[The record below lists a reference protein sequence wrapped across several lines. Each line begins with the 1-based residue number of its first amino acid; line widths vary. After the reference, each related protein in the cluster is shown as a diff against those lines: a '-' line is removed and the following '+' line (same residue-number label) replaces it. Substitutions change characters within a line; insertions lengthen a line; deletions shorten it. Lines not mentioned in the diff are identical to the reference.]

1 MTVSAVRGDWT
12 ADGKAELLVRMSDGS
27 LAAYSYAAGGLRFAK
42 TLVSSVGTTARV
54 YSPGDAT
61 YDGRTDLL
69 VDRAGTLTLYGLRG
83 DGRLD
88 TGREVGRGFSGIRLI
103 TPGTNWREKTILGN
117 LTVRMYGITATGDM
131 YLYFFTDP
139 CLLRTGAKVGY
150 GWNLFPQVVGVGDVS
165 NDEYGDVVAV
175 DNGNLLLYRGT
186 AAGGLSTAIVV
197 GNGWAGQLAGP
208 GDLNGDGQ
216 GDLVLRSADG
226 STRVYLGGDSTFR
239 STGVVT
245 TIPGSLVP

>member
-1 MTVSAVRGDWT
+1 MTVSAVRDDWT

-42 TLVSSVGTTARV
+42 TLAASVGTTARD

-88 TGREVGRGFSGIRLI
+88 TGREVGRGFSGFRLI
-103 TPGTNWREKTILGN
+103 TPGTNWRDKTILGN

-175 DNGNLLLYRGT
+175 DNGNLLLYCGT

-226 STRVYLGGDSTFR
+226 STRVYLGGGSTFR